1 MKHTVTFAT
10 IAFWLAVAGLNLMAT
25 REPSAADGASR
36 FTLAEIARHADA
48 KSCWM
53 AIDGVVYDFTDY
65 LPQHP
70 APADAMPRHCGTEA
84 TEAFRTKDAGRPH
97 SSYAAQLLP
106 KYRIGELAR

>member
-10 IAFWLAVAGLNLMAT
+10 IAFWIAVAGLNLMAT

-97 SSYAAQLLP
+97 SPYAAQLLP